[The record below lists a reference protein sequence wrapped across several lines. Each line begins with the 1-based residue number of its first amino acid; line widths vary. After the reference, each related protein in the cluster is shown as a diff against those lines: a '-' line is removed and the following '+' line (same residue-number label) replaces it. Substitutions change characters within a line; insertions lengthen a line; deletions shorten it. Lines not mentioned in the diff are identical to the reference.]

1 MNPAGSSGSIDF
13 VICARFICA
22 VCVSF
27 SFFSF
32 GSTDWTI
39 FQHNSTYSFILI
51 KFTLWCDACVCV
63 DVTIDCAVKAYYV
76 REFMLMS
83 RTCCGLC
90 ERFPCENRER
100 EREGQRLN
108 CVYRQLSE
116 ILYWSEWNE
125 CIASAATSVRR
136 LLQQVLWWQPC
147 AAYAYVSGPTI
158 KSYEIT
164 LWTLPFRTW
173 VSECGF
179 WLVYAGSVSCPVSQN

>member
-100 EREGQRLN
+100 ERGTKTKLRVSPIVGDFVLKWVKWMHRIGSDVGET
-108 CVYRQLSE
+108 VV
-116 ILYWSEWNE
+116 
-125 CIASAATSVRR
+125 ATGSLMTAVRR
-136 LLQQVLWWQPC
+136 ICICLRPNNKIVWNN
-147 AAYAYVSGPTI
+147 
-158 KSYEIT
+158 T
-164 LWTLPFRTW
+164 LNT
-173 VSECGF
+173 
-179 WLVYAGSVSCPVSQN
+179 AI